1 MKAYLSTSFKISGME
16 DVLNI
21 ERTPLSD
28 WRLPSHIFDLLQDI
42 GEAFGERTAITYLD
56 DGVLFDKSV
65 QVTYRQLVASV
76 VQRANFLQSLGLTEK
91 DPVAILLPN
100 IPLAHAYLWAAQT
113 RGIACP
119 INHML
124 DASQIASIIS
134 ESGCKAVV
142 ALGPDDQ
149 IDIWEKVAEIVRR
162 APQVEYVV
170 RVSGA
175 LDDAGKKEFLEAAGR
190 AVKVVPDDQC
200 LSHSSVKL
208 EFEIERGNPAAAYFH
223 TGGTT
228 GMPKIAVLTHTNQIT
243 NAWMQAK
250 VQDLEPGHVRLSGLP
265 QFHVNGAIA
274 NALTL
279 ICGGANLVL
288 CGRRGYRDAGV
299 MRNFWRIAS
308 HYQANSFA
316 SVPTMLMSLM
326 QIPVGD
332 VDISTLKFARCGTA
346 PLSTR
351 LFTDFTSH
359 TGVDLIEGYGLSE
372 GTSIASVN
380 PRYGRKEIG
389 SIGIRLPYHEI
400 KAVLLNDGE
409 IERDC
414 VDGESGTIVIRGPH
428 VIPEYLGGRGAS
440 SFLENGWYN
449 TGDLGRRDGNGY
461 FWITGRAKD
470 LIIRGG
476 HNIDPG
482 MIEQA
487 LLEHPAVENAAALG
501 RPDRYTGEMPFAYV
515 SLKQG
520 RETTCS
526 EELLEF
532 VTDRIPERA
541 AIPKGIRIIREMPL
555 TAVGK
560 IFKPKLR
567 EFATKDGYLEALGG
581 LVAAYNLSADVVI
594 ANGTPH
600 VKTVAKDL
608 SLMHHDALR
617 EFIALAL
624 KTFVCTYELTFAWT
638 VEPSSA

>member
-1 MKAYLSTSFKISGME
+1 MKEYLSTSFKISGME

-28 WRLPSHIFDLLQDI
+28 WQLPRHIFDLLQDI
-42 GEAFGERTAITYLD
+42 AEAFGERTAIKYLD
-56 DGVLFDKSV
+56 DGASFDQSTRI
-65 QVTYRQLVASV
+65 TYRQLIESV
-76 VQRANFLQSLGLTEK
+76 VQRANFLHSLRLSAK

-100 IPLAHAYLWAAQT
+100 IPSAHAYLWAAQT
-113 RGIACP
+113 HGIACP

-134 ESGCKAVV
+134 ESGCKAIV

-149 IDIWEKVAEIVRR
+149 IDIWEKVAEIVSN
-162 APQVEYVV
+162 APQVDYVI
-170 RVSGA
+170 RVAGS
-175 LDDAGKKEFLEAAGR
+175 LDDASNYEFLEAVGR
-190 AVKVVPDDQC
+190 AVQVVPDDHC
-200 LSHSSVKL
+200 LSRPSDKL
-208 EFEIERGNPAAAYFH
+208 EFEIDRSNPAAAYFH

-265 QFHVNGAIA
+265 LFHVNGAIA

-308 HYQANSFA
+308 HYKANSFA

-332 VDISTLKFARCGTA
+332 ADISTLKFARCGTA

-351 LFTDFTSH
+351 LFTDFTSE

-400 KAVLLNDGE
+400 KAVLLKDGE

-414 VDGESGTIVIRGPH
+414 IDGESGTIVIRGPH

-440 SFLENGWYN
+440 SFLANGWYN

-461 FWITGRAKD
+461 FWMTGRVKD
-470 LIIRGG
+470 LIIRAG

-487 LLEHPAVENAAALG
+487 LLEHPAVEHAAALG

-520 RETTCS
+520 RKTTCS

-541 AIPKGIRIIREMPL
+541 AIPKGIRIVGEMPL

-567 EFATKDGYLEALGG
+567 EFATKEGFLEALGG
-581 LVAAYNLSADVVI
+581 MIGAYDLSVDVVI
-594 ANGTPH
+594 GDGPPH
-600 VKTVAKDL
+600 VKIVARDI
-608 SLMHHDALR
+608 SPTYHEALE
-617 EFIALAL
+617 EFIAIAL
-624 KTFVCTYELTFAWT
+624 KTLICTYELSFAWT
-638 VEPSSA
+638 VEPESV